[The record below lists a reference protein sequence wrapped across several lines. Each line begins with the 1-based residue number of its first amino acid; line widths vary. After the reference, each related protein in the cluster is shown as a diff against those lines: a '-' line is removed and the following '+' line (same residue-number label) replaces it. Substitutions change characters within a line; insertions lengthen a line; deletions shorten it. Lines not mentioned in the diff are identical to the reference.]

1 VTKTS
6 EGIAS
11 RETIRILDS

>member
-11 RETIRILDS
+11 RETIRIIDS